1 MGLLLSHLKSGR
13 LDWRVRMLRKHF
25 SGTWGYRCMGQ
36 LHGRGGGPQVPA
48 LIVHPQLR
56 VASDRIGSLAGAAEA
71 LSQA

>member
-1 MGLLLSHLKSGR
+1 
-13 LDWRVRMLRKHF
+13 MLRKHF